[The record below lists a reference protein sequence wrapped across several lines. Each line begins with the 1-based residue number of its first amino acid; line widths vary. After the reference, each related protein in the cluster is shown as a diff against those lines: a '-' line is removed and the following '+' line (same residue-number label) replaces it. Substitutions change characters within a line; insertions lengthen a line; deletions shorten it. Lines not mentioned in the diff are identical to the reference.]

1 MKSALVTLATL
12 AALGAGAEANPY
24 GVCAHVSRDEFG
36 ARVETYDMM
45 ALAGL
50 GYVRSDFDWY
60 QCQRAKGG
68 AWDFAKFDKTV
79 DDAAARGV
87 TVLPILYG
95 IPKWAYPAY
104 AHLDDFRDYIRT
116 TVSHFGMKMP
126 VVEIWNEQNIP
137 GFWKDPNP
145 TNYLAVLKAAYET
158 VKSVEPRV
166 RVSFGGTAGVPFG
179 FIEEVYKLGGAK
191 YFDILSIHPY
201 SHPAPPEG
209 REDAQIDK
217 LREIMA
223 RYGDAEKPI
232 WITEL
237 GWPTHTPNVGGAGLL
252 SAALKVA
259 RPEKKTWNVVYAA
272 CVADDAEPPA
282 PIAEAILAAL
292 PPGSTAVACTPR
304 ETCRRLANG
313 GVDAV
318 IYPFGEEYPADT
330 VDAVVEFVKNG
341 GTLVDFGGMP
351 MWSASLMKDGVFRH
365 ERETGYPSWKD
376 RKRLRIQEDAWWM
389 GDKSL
394 PEEMNVFATP
404 EAAAAGLKQE
414 PTGFVARRFQ
424 TAALLK
430 PGDRMIPLLTG
441 KKPKDGKEAVA
452 ACVYAF
458 DSDFKGRIAI
468 SGLMGRGVTGS
479 NSEERQGILLARAVG
494 ISFAER
500 IENFFWYEYRAP
512 ERDPFYSEHHFGIVH
527 DNFAPKPAWGAYKN
541 FIIQRPV
548 GSKQLPGAWRDD
560 ARTTYFPQWMRP
572 DGRPAGMFWTL
583 GRTGLRDLTFDGER
597 VEFHDVWGKRIIPVK
612 TGPKTW
618 RVPTGESPVYFTGA
632 KIKL

>member
-1 MKSALVTLATL
+1 MKSALAILATL

-50 GYVRSDFDWY
+50 GYVRSDFDWH

-68 AWDFAKFDKTV
+68 AWDFTKFDKTV

-116 TVSHFGMKMP
+116 MVSHFGMKMP
-126 VVEIWNEQNIP
+126 VVEIWNEQNIS

-209 REDAQIDK
+209 RMDAQIDK

-223 RYGDAEKPI
+223 KYGDAEKAI

-237 GWPTHTPNVGGAGLL
+237 GWPTHTPNIGGAGLL
-252 SAALKVA
+252 SSALKVA

-282 PIAEAILAAL
+282 AIAEALLAAL
-292 PPGSTAVACTPR
+292 PPGSTVVACTPR

-318 IYPFGEEYPADT
+318 IYPFSEAYPADT
-330 VDAVVEFVKNG
+330 VDAVVEFVKKG

-351 MWSASLMKDGVFRH
+351 IWNAALTKDGVFRH
-365 ERETGYPSWKD
+365 VHDYPSWKD
-376 RKRLRIQEDAWWM
+376 RRRLRIQEDAWWM

-404 EAAAAGLKQE
+404 EAAAAGL
-414 PTGFVARRFQ
+414 
-424 TAALLK
+424 
-430 PGDRMIPLLTG
+430 
-441 KKPKDGKEAVA
+441 
-452 ACVYAF
+452 
-458 DSDFKGRIAI
+458 
-468 SGLMGRGVTGS
+468 
-479 NSEERQGILLARAVG
+479 
-494 ISFAER
+494 
-500 IENFFWYEYRAP
+500 
-512 ERDPFYSEHHFGIVH
+512 
-527 DNFAPKPAWGAYKN
+527 
-541 FIIQRPV
+541 
-548 GSKQLPGAWRDD
+548 
-560 ARTTYFPQWMRP
+560 
-572 DGRPAGMFWTL
+572 
-583 GRTGLRDLTFDGER
+583 
-597 VEFHDVWGKRIIPVK
+597 
-612 TGPKTW
+612 
-618 RVPTGESPVYFTGA
+618 
-632 KIKL
+632 

>member
-1 MKSALVTLATL
+1 L
-12 AALGAGAEANPY
+12 AAVGCAFGVGAGANPY

-60 QCQRAKGG
+60 RCLRTKGG
-68 AWDFAKFDKTV
+68 AWDFAMFDKTV

-95 IPKWAYPAY
+95 TPKWAQPAY
-104 AHLDDFRDYIRT
+104 EHLDDFRDYIRA
-116 TVSHFGMKMP
+116 TVSHYGMKMP
-126 VVEIWNEQNIP
+126 VVEIWNEQNLH

-166 RVSFGGTAGVPFG
+166 RVSFGGTAGVPFD

-209 REDAQIDK
+209 RMDSQIDK
-217 LREIMA
+217 LRGIMA
-223 RYGDAEKPI
+223 KYGDAEKPI

-237 GWPTHTPNVGGAGLL
+237 GWPTHTADVSGFGLL

-282 PIAEAILAAL
+282 EVAEAILAAL
-292 PPGSTAVACTPR
+292 PYGSVAVACTPR
-304 ETCRRLANG
+304 ETCRRLAAG

-318 IYPFGEEYPADT
+318 IYPFDEKYPADT
-330 VDAVVEFVKNG
+330 IDAVVEFVKNG

-351 MWSASLMKDGVFRH
+351 MWTASRVKDGVFRH
-365 ERETGYPSWKD
+365 EREVSYPSWKD
-376 RKRLRIQEDAWWM
+376 RKRLRIQEDACWM

-394 PEEMNVFATP
+394 PEKMNVFATP

-414 PTGFVARRFQ
+414 PTGFVAGRFQ

-430 PGDRMIPLLTG
+430 PGDKMIPLLTG

-452 ACVYAF
+452 ACVYVF

-468 SGLMGRGVTGS
+468 SGLMGRSSTGS
-479 NSEERQGILLARAVG
+479 SEEQQGILLARAVG
-494 ISFAER
+494 IAFAER
-500 IENFFWYEYRAP
+500 IESFFWYEFRAP
-512 ERDPFYSEHHFGIVH
+512 ERDPFYSEHHFGIIH
-527 DNFAPKPAWGAYKN
+527 DNFAPKPAYGAYKN

-548 GSKQLPGAWRDD
+548 GSVQFPVAWRDD
-560 ARTTYFPQWMRP
+560 AHTTYFPQWTRP
-572 DGRPAGMFWTL
+572 DGRPAGMFWAL
-583 GRTGLRDLTFDGER
+583 GRNKLRDLTFDGER
-597 VEFHDVWGKRIIPVK
+597 VEFHDVWGKRIVPVK
-612 TGPKTW
+612 IGPKTW
-618 RVPTGESPVYFTGA
+618 RVHTGESPVYFTGA
-632 KIKL
+632 RIKL